1 MVTLRKN
8 ITFDNSKIR
17 NRKNV
22 AWITMEETDQPV
34 TYEENG
40 SCSSVFKE
48 KKIKWKNND
57 KNEIE
62 FSILVIYVSICRM
75 LTSIS
80 KIAINTG
87 RGLNMGEVYDPDRPF
102 LLTFSTPCISE
113 KCMKIKVISKTF
125 WSTTKRCVNENLI

>member
-48 KKIKWKNND
+48 KKN
-57 KNEIE
+57 
-62 FSILVIYVSICRM
+62 
-75 LTSIS
+75 
-80 KIAINTG
+80 
-87 RGLNMGEVYDPDRPF
+87 
-102 LLTFSTPCISE
+102 
-113 KCMKIKVISKTF
+113 
-125 WSTTKRCVNENLI
+125 